1 MALVGLVSAFGLV
14 GLVIIVG
21 LVGVLGL
28 VGLVYGRQIC
38 EMHQGVGDNRRSKF
52 VVKSRVCMSHTTT
65 QLADVNYRKT

>member
-1 MALVGLVSAFGLV
+1 MSAFGLV

-38 EMHQGVGDNRRSKF
+38 EMHQGDGDNRRSKF
-52 VVKSRVCMSHTTT
+52 VER
-65 QLADVNYRKT
+65 A